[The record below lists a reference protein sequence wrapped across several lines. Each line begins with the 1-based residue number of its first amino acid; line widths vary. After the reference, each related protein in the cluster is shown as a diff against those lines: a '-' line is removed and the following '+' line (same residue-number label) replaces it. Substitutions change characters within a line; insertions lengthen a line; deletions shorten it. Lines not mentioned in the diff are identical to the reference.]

1 MANAPTPP
9 TASSR
14 ATTGGVDRRR
24 VIMLGA
30 VAVAL
35 AGAAGVMIY
44 NARSRPGAGDAM
56 SRLGAGVDDV
66 VLLGRAG
73 EEVRWGALKG
83 RPRVV
88 FFGFTHCPV
97 ICPVTVWE
105 LNDAMDRIGAP
116 TENLAIEFVTIDP
129 ARDTPERLSDY
140 FSGFGERVRGYSGT
154 PEAIARIARGFEVVY
169 RRNALEGE
177 DYTMDH
183 TATVFLI
190 DSEGRV
196 ADVLAYGSPPDVIE
210 ARLRA
215 LVGAS
220 AD

>member
-1 MANAPTPP
+1 MTQ
-9 TASSR
+9 
-14 ATTGGVDRRR
+14 GVDRR
-24 VIMLGA
+24 VIVLG
-30 VAVAL
+30 VAAAAL
-35 AGAAGVMIY
+35 AG
-44 NARSRPGAGDAM
+44 GAGILIHNATSAPDDAM
-56 SRLGAGVDDV
+56 SRLGAGLDDV
-66 VLLGRAG
+66 VLLGAGG

-116 TENLAIEFVTIDP
+116 AEDLAIEFVTIDP

-140 FSGFGERVRGYSGT
+140 FSGFGARVRGYSGT
-154 PEAIARIARGFEVVY
+154 PEAIARIAGGFEVVY

-190 DSEGRV
+190 DSRGHV
-196 ADVLAYGSPPDVIE
+196 ADVLAYGSPPEVIE
-210 ARLRA
+210 ARLRT

-220 AD
+220 AN

>member
-1 MANAPTPP
+1 MI
-9 TASSR
+9 
-14 ATTGGVDRRR
+14 V
-24 VIMLGA
+24 LGA
-30 VAVAL
+30 AAVVIA
-35 AGAAGVMIY
+35 AGAGVMIY
-44 NARSRPGAGDAM
+44 NATSTPGAGDAM
-56 SRLGAGVDDV
+56 SGLGAGVDDV
-66 VLLGRAG
+66 VLLGRGG
-73 EEVRWGALKG
+73 EEVRWGARKG

-105 LNDAMDRIGAP
+105 LNDAMDRIGVPA
-116 TENLAIEFVTIDP
+116 ENLAIEFVTIDP
-129 ARDTPERLSDY
+129 SRDTPERLSEY
-140 FSGFGERVRGYSGT
+140 FSGFGDRVHGYSGT
-154 PEAIARIARGFEVVY
+154 PEAIARIAGGFEVVY

-190 DSEGRV
+190 DSRGRV
-196 ADVLAYGSPPDVIE
+196 ADVLAYGSPPELIE
-210 ARLRA
+210 ARLRT